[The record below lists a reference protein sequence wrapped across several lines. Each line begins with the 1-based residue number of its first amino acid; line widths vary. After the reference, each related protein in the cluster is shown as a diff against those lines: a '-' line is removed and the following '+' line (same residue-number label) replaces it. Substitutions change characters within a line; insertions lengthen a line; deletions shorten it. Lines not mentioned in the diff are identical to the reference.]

1 MNSFFAFLI
10 LISLIL
16 IGISLGNTPPWY
28 ASSSEHRKHRKSG
41 GMYNSFGALGIY
53 LLLGTFLIAYLFK

>member
-1 MNSFFAFLI
+1 MNFFFAFLI

-28 ASSSEHRKHRKSG
+28 ASSSEHRQHRKNG
-41 GMYNSFGALGIY
+41 GIYNSLGTLGIY
-53 LLLGTFLIAYLFK
+53 LFLGTCVVAYIFK